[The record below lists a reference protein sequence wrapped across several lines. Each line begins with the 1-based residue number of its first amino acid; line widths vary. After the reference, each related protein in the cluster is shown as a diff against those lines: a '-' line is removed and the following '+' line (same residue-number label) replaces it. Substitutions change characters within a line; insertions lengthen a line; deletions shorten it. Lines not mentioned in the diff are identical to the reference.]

1 MHNNEFDNI
10 EIPND
15 IDLYIKKGLSK
26 AIKEKKAKRNK
37 FIKVA
42 TYVSILGFLFLNFNM
57 ESLADKIPFIK
68 DVYKEIRS
76 SEKSEV
82 ISINFNDY
90 FEEELQE
97 VNQTVSSYGKTI
109 TVESVLCDGKNIAI
123 SYIIKSDEK
132 FEIDDTMSQLISNS
146 YIKINN
152 TSEYSFSSI
161 GIEGVYTDD
170 YTFVG
175 TELLRLENKD
185 SLPDKFNI
193 NVTFDNIDGNKNL
206 WEFGFLVKSNTSK
219 NKIIKVNKTKS
230 KFTLSTIEVR
240 PLSLIIEDIIPKNS
254 KDTMYD
260 VEVYDDKNNT
270 ISWYVKRDEEHDTNL
285 KITTTYK
292 ALDKDCKYIKIVYKE
307 MELIPNSNAPGYTA
321 KKKSD
326 VNDVVFKIDLG

>member
-1 MHNNEFDNI
+1 MHNSKFDNI
-10 EIPND
+10 EIPDD

-26 AIKEKKAKRNK
+26 AIKEKKTKRNK

-42 TYVSILGFLFLNFNM
+42 TYVSISGFLFLGFNRD
-57 ESLADKIPFIK
+57 SLADRIPFIK
-68 DVYKEIRS
+68 DVYKEIRTS
-76 SEKSEV
+76 KKSEV
-82 ISINFNDY
+82 ISINFNEY
-90 FEEELQE
+90 FEDELQE

-109 TVESVLCDGKNIAI
+109 TAESVLCDGKNIAI

-132 FEIDDTMSQLISNS
+132 FEIDETMSQLISNS

-152 TSEYSFSSI
+152 TSEYSFSRS

-185 SLPDKFNI
+185 SLPDEFDI

-206 WEFGFLVKSNTSK
+206 WEFNFFVKSNTSK
-219 NKIIKVNKTKS
+219 NKIIKVNETKS

-240 PLSLIIEDIIPKNS
+240 PLSLIIEDIIPKDS

-260 VEVYDDKNNT
+260 VEVYDDKNNI
-270 ISWYVKRDEEHDTNL
+270 ISWYVKSNEEHDTNL
-285 KITTTYK
+285 KITSTYK

-307 MELIPNSNAPGYTA
+307 MELIPNINAPGYIM
-321 KKKSD
+321 KKKSN